1 MWRRLAV
8 LILAAGTAVPSAA
21 QRPAP
26 PALSVLV
33 QDGVPRVQVTS
44 LLEDGQFVSLMRA
57 GLPLRLHYRLELWR
71 GVSNWFD
78 AHVAEA
84 GWDAVAH
91 YDPLAD
97 DFVLVRTGGATTHA
111 ATADALGHAIAVPY
125 KVTLAPTTAGRYYY
139 VCRLDVTTLNET
151 DLQEIERWLKG
162 DIAPAVRGGGDLGDA
177 IVRGA
182 QRVLVRI
189 AGLPR
194 LSLEARSTAFR
205 LGGD

>member
-1 MWRRLAV
+1 MLTV
-8 LILAAGTAVPSAA
+8 LI
-21 QRPAP
+21 QN
-26 PALSVLV
+26 
-33 QDGVPRVQVTS
+33 GVPRVQVTS
-44 LLEDGQFVSLMRA
+44 LLQDGQFVSLMRA

-91 YDPLAD
+91 YDPVAD
-97 DFVLVRTGGATTHA
+97 DFVLIRTGGTTTHA
-111 ATADALGHAIAVPY
+111 ATAEALGRAIAVPY
-125 KVTLAPTTAGRYYY
+125 KVTLAPITAGRYYY

-194 LSLEARSTAFR
+194 LSLEVRSTSFR
-205 LGGD
+205 LGPN